1 MFHQSRS
8 TILLAPRACP
18 EFFTGARPKAESG
31 GGVLG
36 KGQQPPPH
44 QLGERCELSSGVRG
58 GVTIARRFSTILR
71 TQDGLFWHYIVLL
84 IVDYHAAVGVRPV
97 PPPLPCV
104 RPCLAHTTRSVGK
117 NVGIVSTFF
126 GIEIGDI
133 FRK

>member
-58 GVTIARRFSTILR
+58 GESRSPEGFP
-71 TQDGLFWHYIVLL
+71 LFYAPRMASSGTIVLL
-84 IVDYHAAVGVRPV
+84 IVDYHAAVGVRPRAPSPV
-97 PPPLPCV
+97 YA
-104 RPCLAHTTRSVGK
+104 LALLIRQEVSGK